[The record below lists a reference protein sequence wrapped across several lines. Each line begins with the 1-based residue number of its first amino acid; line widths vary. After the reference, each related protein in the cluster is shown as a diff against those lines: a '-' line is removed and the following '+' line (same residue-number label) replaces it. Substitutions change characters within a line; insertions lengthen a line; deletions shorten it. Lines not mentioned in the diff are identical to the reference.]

1 MDLPLNSANETRAA
15 DPILTVEMLFQILKG
30 FLRKSFSNG
39 SGGVPGGVPVSVSAM
54 MGFDPHAH
62 MRAAG
67 LASPAIPGGKP

>member
-39 SGGVPGGVPVSVSAM
+39 SGGVSGGVQSVRSV
-54 MGFDPHAH
+54 PN
-62 MRAAG
+62 
-67 LASPAIPGGKP
+67 LKIITVCS